1 MQFRSPMVTLAAVAL
16 LQFAGSDDVYA
27 ESNWLGCYAGAHGGY
42 AHGSSDITD
51 QVYAEGPFAGVTA
64 WNAAGDV
71 ISPSS
76 DGILGGGQLG
86 CDTVIATGIVAGIVG
101 DISALDA
108 SASGVSD
115 VAGGDTRA
123 SFDVDWTATLR
134 ARLGT
139 TIHDSL
145 VYVTGGVAFA
155 DISIAASDDGSIIGP
170 GIMSISGSETKT
182 GWVVGGGVEW
192 QFAPNMTLGME
203 YLHIGFGDVTAEGEA
218 SNIPGAFPRFKGD
231 LDLDIIR
238 LGINWRL

>member
-1 MQFRSPMVTLAAVAL
+1 MRFRLPMIATLLLAGTCGARAEAAW
-16 LQFAGSDDVYA
+16 Q
-27 ESNWLGCYAGAHGGY
+27 GCYVGAHAGY

-51 QVYAEGPFAGVTA
+51 QLYAQGAFAGVTA
-64 WNAAGDV
+64 WNAEGDV

-86 CDTVIATGIVAGIVG
+86 CDTIVATGIVAGIVG

-115 VAGGDTRA
+115 LAGDTRV
-123 SFDVDWTATLR
+123 SFNADWTATLR

-139 TIHDSL
+139 TFHDSL

-155 DISIAASDDGSIIGP
+155 DISVAAYDDASIVGP
-170 GIMSISGSETKT
+170 GIMSISGGETKT

-192 QFAPNMTLGME
+192 QFAPHMTLGVE

-218 SNIPGAFPRFKGD
+218 SNIPGAFPRFEGD
-231 LDLDIIR
+231 LDLDIVR
-238 LGINWRL
+238 LGLNWRL